1 MKLITNELEKLF
13 EKYPLYSQDGLGGN
27 AKVIAKFFNP
37 IGAGTWII
45 TEGNKLENGDY
56 EMFGYCHLGDDK
68 LAELGYVMLSELEN
82 IKLPYGL
89 TIERDLYLSKDCN
102 LIQAM
107 KESGINP
114 PEYMLENKEKEY
126 EEENYDY

>member
-1 MKLITNELEKLF
+1 MKLITKEIEKEF

-37 IGAGTWII
+37 IGPGTWII